1 MYKRTF
7 GIVPRTFGG
16 FFEDAVNSGLNRLN
30 EEVSAYSAPV
40 NIQETDKSYDLH
52 VMAPGLK
59 KEEFKI
65 QLDKQILTICYDH
78 KEETTEENKE
88 NNWIRSEFRVRSFK
102 RSFTLNDKIDG
113 SKIGA
118 KYADGIL
125 VVSLPKKELQE
136 APVHEIAVN

>member
-65 QLDKQILTICYDH
+65 QLDKQILTISYDH
-78 KEETTEENKE
+78 KEETSEENKE
-88 NNWIRSEFRVRSFK
+88 IKLIKQIKRIIVLTWAKVGHDGKCEIILITPQKPATVKDYSEFS
-102 RSFTLNDKIDG
+102 LKI
-113 SKIGA
+113 KCPI
-118 KYADGIL
+118 
-125 VVSLPKKELQE
+125 
-136 APVHEIAVN
+136 